1 MAFALR
7 DGARRM
13 SDVSISRRAGDQPIV
28 KWTLIGLGVG
38 LSAFIFGL
46 PVVLIF
52 SKALSSGLGVYA
64 EKLAAPDTQH
74 AIYLSLLTTL
84 IVVPLNTFFGICAAW
99 AITRF
104 TFPGKKLLITLIEL
118 PFSVSPI
125 IAGLSYLFVYGGQGL
140 FGPWLAEHGI
150 RVMFSVPAIFL
161 VSLFVTS
168 PFVARELITTMQSQG
183 REDEEAA
190 LSLGASGLMTFIRVT
205 LPNIKWAL
213 MYGVILCNARVLG
226 EFGAVSVV
234 SGKIRGQTNT
244 LPLQIEL
251 LFNDYNAVGA
261 FAASSIL
268 TIVALM
274 TLVLM
279 SLLQRES
286 GSTPRT
292 H

>member
-1 MAFALR
+1 MS
-7 DGARRM
+7 GAQN
-13 SDVSISRRAGDQPIV
+13 ISRRAGDQPLV
-28 KWTLIGLGVG
+28 KWTLIGLGVSI
-38 LSAFIFGL
+38 SALVFGL
-46 PVVLIF
+46 PVLLIF
-52 SKALSSGLGVYA
+52 SKALSSGWDIYV
-64 EKLAAPDTQH
+64 EKLAVPDTRH
-74 AIYLSLLTTL
+74 AIYLSLITALIAVPINTL
-84 IVVPLNTFFGICAAW
+84 FGVCAAW
-99 AITRF
+99 TITRF

-125 IAGLSYLFVYGGQGL
+125 IAGLSYLFVYGSQGL

-161 VSLFVTS
+161 ASLFVTS

-261 FAASSIL
+261 FAASSVL
-268 TIVALM
+268 TVVALI

-279 SLLQRES
+279 SLLQKEDGTTS
-286 GSTPRT
+286 RT